1 MYRRWRKYL
10 HIRILKSF
18 ARMQEEF
25 PLNKLVLFDIDG
37 ERQKPIG
44 QYGEIMFKERYPELI
59 SLIQQILPKLIK
71 TWTLSS
77 CRCVQADFTCVKKM
91 NTFH

>member
-1 MYRRWRKYL
+1 MYRRRRK
-10 HIRILKSF
+10 HIYTWILKSF

-44 QYGEIMFKERYPELI
+44 QYGDIMFSERYPELDFPTQQ
-59 SLIQQILPKLIK
+59 IQQRHIRI
-71 TWTLSS
+71 WTSFS
-77 CRCVQADFTCVKKM
+77 CRCVLVVFQ
-91 NTFH
+91 